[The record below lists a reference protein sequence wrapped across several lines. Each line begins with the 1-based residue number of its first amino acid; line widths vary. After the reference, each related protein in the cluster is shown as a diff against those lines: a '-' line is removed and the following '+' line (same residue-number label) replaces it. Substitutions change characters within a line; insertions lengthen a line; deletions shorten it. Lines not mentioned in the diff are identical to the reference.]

1 MEGIVSPKKLKQEIT
16 DNYQLQRNQND
27 NQYSPQ
33 LQNTIIEVGGDKQY
47 NISEE
52 SKINSSIP

>member
-27 NQYSPQ
+27 NQYSP
-33 LQNTIIEVGGDKQY
+33 
-47 NISEE
+47 
-52 SKINSSIP
+52 